1 MKKEKFEK
9 DSLLELFKEK
19 GLKKMELS
27 TIVGGIRD
35 TLPPPPITGGVND
48 NVYFYGS
55 AGGSVRD
62 TMIDGRVSIDNC
74 C

>member
-35 TLPPPPITGGVND
+35 TLPPPPITWEDTGNACD
-48 NVYFYGS
+48 PDRPNV
-55 AGGSVRD
+55 
-62 TMIDGRVSIDNC
+62 
-74 C
+74 